1 MTDAEVLLEFQR
13 RQKHAINEYQP
24 SNEEGHNQT
33 DYHKSRSKIRL
44 LFGGNQSGK
53 SHAAAFDC
61 AINARGRN
69 LYTDVNIS
77 GRDVEIWIIAPEYS
91 LITNGIYRHLKNII
105 PDWDLISEGPRVP
118 GHRLPT
124 HMWVKRKDGYKTLIQ
139 FLSAKGEQR
148 AKFQAAAVDY
158 FYIDEEIPFDIWEE
172 LEARTLAT
180 SGTFS
185 ISATLVES
193 YDWIMELE
201 MMAERDD
208 PHVFLT
214 RLNTELNPYLK
225 KDAVEYLKSKWSQET
240 LEYRFYGRARRLTGL
255 IYGAWVDT
263 KHIIK
268 SFDIPYD
275 WPKWCAID
283 PGIRTCA
290 VLWIAVGPDDRAYGY
305 RELYLHNEPLWQVA
319 RKIKE
324 SEGFKLNQD
333 LSVAFKHYVWEIDES
348 IGVSKTHQPE
358 EIITRLIDPKS
369 RSRSEAGEESIIS
382 QLYSRF
388 GLVCTPADNA
398 VRPGL
403 EDCRFWLEP
412 IGSGPTGSEPI
423 DSGIVFFD
431 TLVNFFDER
440 RSYRPRPV
448 TATRRG
454 QNEPIEDPIR
464 RKNHLMDCWRYIAR
478 EHPKWQDRDQMESYY
493 EKMTPRQK
501 LEERMEEQESLF

>member
-1 MTDAEVLLEFQR
+1 MNNEFDILQEFQR
-13 RQKHAINEYQP
+13 RQEHAISRYKP

-33 DYHKSRSKIRL
+33 SYHEATSRIRL

-69 LYTDVNIS
+69 TYNPNSNIQ

-105 PDWDLISEGPRVP
+105 PDWDLIIEGPKVP

-124 HMWVKRKDGYKTLIQ
+124 HMYVRRKDGFKTLIQ

-201 MMAERDD
+201 TMAERNN
-208 PHVFLT
+208 PNVFLT

-225 KDAVEYLKSKWSQET
+225 KDAVEYLKSKWSSET
-240 LEYRFYGRARRLTGL
+240 LEYRFYGKARRLTGL
-255 IYGAWVDT
+255 IYNTW
-263 KHIIK
+263 KSSEHIIK
-268 SFDIPYD
+268 PFKIPHD

-290 VLWIAVGPDDRAYGY
+290 ALWIAVGPDNRAYAY
-305 RELYLHNEPLWQVA
+305 RELYTHNEPLWQVA
-319 RKIKE
+319 RIIKE
-324 SEGFKLNQD
+324 LEGYTLNKE
-333 LSVAFKHYVWEIDES
+333 LTASFKHYVWEGE
-348 IGVSKTHQPE
+348 GEQ
-358 EIITRLIDPKS
+358 IIIRLIDPKS
-369 RSRSEAGEESIIS
+369 RTRSEAGEESIIS

-388 GLVCTPADNA
+388 GLICTPADNA

-412 IGSGPTGSEPI
+412 SQTGDPPQFVI
-423 DSGIVFFD
+423 FD
-431 TLVNFFDER
+431 TLINFQEER
-440 RSYRPRPV
+440 RLYRARPIV
-448 TATRRG
+448 VARRTA
-454 QNEPIEDPIR
+454 NEPIENPIKR
-464 RKNHLMDCWRYIAR
+464 NDHLMDCWRYIAR
-478 EHPKWQDRDQMESYY
+478 EHPNWSDRVQMPMYDDDDVPL
-493 EKMTPRQK
+493 TPPQRLAQ
-501 LEERMEEQESLF
+501 RMEEKEWITG